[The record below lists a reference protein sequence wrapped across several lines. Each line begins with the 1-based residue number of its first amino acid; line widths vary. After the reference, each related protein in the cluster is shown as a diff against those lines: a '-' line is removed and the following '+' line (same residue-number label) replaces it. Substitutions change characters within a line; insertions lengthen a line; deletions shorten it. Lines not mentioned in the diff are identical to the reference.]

1 MNRRAPA
8 NRATLLAP
16 DAGLTLIEL
25 LVVLV
30 ILGLIAT
37 VGGIQVV
44 GYLQRARTDTAK
56 LQLEDIQ
63 SALDLFR
70 LDMGRAPTQ
79 SEGLTALL
87 DAPMSVSGWRGPYL
101 RKRSTLTDPW
111 GKPWLYHEVANNDAA
126 EVVSLGADGKPGG
139 EGDDHDVSS
148 RDRP

>member
-1 MNRRAPA
+1 MRQTA
-8 NRATLLAP
+8 NVGPLILED
-16 DAGLTLIEL
+16 DAGLTLVEL

-79 SEGLTALL
+79 GEGLAALV
-87 DAPMSVSGWRGPYL
+87 DAPVNLQGWRGPYL
-101 RKRSTLTDPW
+101 RKKSTLTDPW
-111 GKPWLYHEVANNDAA
+111 GKPWIYHEATADAPA
-126 EVVSLGADGKPGG
+126 EVMSLGADGKSGG
-139 EGDDHDVSS
+139 EGDDRDISS
-148 RDRP
+148 RDRL